1 MDPMS
6 VILPGAQS
14 LVNAILT
21 DGWAQ
26 LRRKLADRWSKDTHA
41 DREEAEQR
49 LEAGRSQ
56 SLALA
61 GDSHDRRAR
70 LEAYWA
76 GYLAALLAERPG
88 LLEAIRDL
96 DPATATRAERATV
109 HNTNTGKAETL
120 VQTGDVHGG
129 ITIGGQ
135 NR

>member
-1 MDPMS
+1 MS

-26 LRRKLADRWSKDTHA
+26 LRSKLASRWSKDAHSGQ
-41 DREEAEQR
+41 DDAEQR
-49 LEAGRSQ
+49 LEVGYSQ

-61 GDSHDRRAR
+61 GEGDERQAR

-88 LLEAIRDL
+88 LLGAIRDL
-96 DPATATRAERATV
+96 GSSAATDAGRANV
-109 HNTNTGKAETL
+109 HNTNTGTVGTL
-120 VQTGDVHGG
+120 LQAGNLHGDITFGG
-129 ITIGGQ
+129 
-135 NR
+135 RDR